1 MASLTVCILTHNSL
15 RTIASCLMPALQ
27 VADEMIVVDSG
38 SSDGT
43 LEFLAAQGIDTIA
56 HPYETHARQMNF
68 AIAASSNDWVLCLD
82 SDEFMDADC
91 VAGILQLKYALQDTS
106 VGYRIQRH
114 WYVLNQEVHAIYPVS
129 SPDRPIRLF
138 NRKNAAFNDEP
149 VDDKVVGYS
158 SKQVLKGQVKH
169 DTFFSVDEIF
179 SKLNSYT
186 ARLIRNKEIAP
197 SLLKAF
203 FSPPVAFLKWYFRK
217 GAYRDGSVGVI
228 TAVYAALYSF
238 LKYFRAWCRSRGL
251 P

>member
-15 RTIASCLMPALQ
+15 RTIASCLAPALQ

-38 SSDGT
+38 SVDGT
-43 LEFLAAQGIDTIA
+43 VELLLSAGIVAIG

-68 AIAASSNDWVLCLD
+68 AIASASNDWVLCLD
-82 SDEFMDADC
+82 SDEFMDAAC
-91 VAGILQLKYALQDTS
+91 VAGILRLKAELQDPS
-106 VGYRIQRH
+106 VGYRLQRH
-114 WYVLNQEVHAIYPVS
+114 WYVLNREVHAIYPVS

-138 NRKNAAFNDEP
+138 NRKNAAFNDQP

-158 SKQVLKGQVKH
+158 SKRVLEGQVKH
-169 DTFFSVDEIF
+169 DTFFSVDEVF
-179 SKLNSYT
+179 AKLNSYT
-186 ARLIRNKEIAP
+186 ARLIKNKKIDP

-203 FSPPVAFLKWYFRK
+203 FSPPIAFLKWYFRK
-217 GAYRDGSVGVI
+217 GAYRDGAVGVI

-238 LKYFRAWCRSRGL
+238 LKYFRAWCRARGI